1 VFRRNDR
8 SADKSPAIVIT
19 SAQEA
24 LSQEQRGRQRRYFVS
39 MMIRTACFISTIF
52 LPNPYRWFAMAGAVF
67 LPYIAVVIANAGR
80 ETIIGKT
87 AIMNNQRRQI
97 GNS

>member
-1 VFRRNDR
+1 M
-8 SADKSPAIVIT
+8 IT